1 MSPRLSERIARKG
14 SPVAAS
20 PFLHH
25 FCTISGAVPFQRS
38 CLRTTYFRVPV
49 TILSRDMSRGE
60 TPKMSSPHK
69 TLHCLFPFWGPIGPV
84 DERPDSLRAPLLFQ
98 IRVHSRLFAVKHRRP
113 PPRLNP
119 DKIAYTH
126 LNIFPAPVEAPWS
139 GSPACRAVAPSEG
152 GWSCSPVVLWSRC
165 PALLAEIPANPP
177 ETVRDSQR
185 WPPPPV
191 EIARGADTPQPGLSR
206 AASTYPD
213 LARPKTDF
221 PQAPGSFPPD

>member
-1 MSPRLSERIARKG
+1 MVQKWCRSGKRQCKVLCGDDIFGVSPRDMSRGETPKMS
-14 SPVAAS
+14 SPHKTLHCLF
-20 PFLHH
+20 PLLHH

-98 IRVHSRLFAVKHRRP
+98 IRVHSRLFAVKHRHP

-119 DKIAYTH
+119 DKTA
-126 LNIFPAPVEAPWS
+126 
-139 GSPACRAVAPSEG
+139 
-152 GWSCSPVVLWSRC
+152 
-165 PALLAEIPANPP
+165 
-177 ETVRDSQR
+177 
-185 WPPPPV
+185 
-191 EIARGADTPQPGLSR
+191 
-206 AASTYPD
+206 
-213 LARPKTDF
+213 
-221 PQAPGSFPPD
+221 